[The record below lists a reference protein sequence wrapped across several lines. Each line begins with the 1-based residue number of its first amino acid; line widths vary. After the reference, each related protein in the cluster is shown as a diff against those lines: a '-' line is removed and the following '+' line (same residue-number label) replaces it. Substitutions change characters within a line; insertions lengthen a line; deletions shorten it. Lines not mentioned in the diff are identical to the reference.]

1 MILGV
6 LLLFLYIRLFFLYSV
21 SWRKEILPEKEN
33 TSDFISVVIACRNE
47 EENISEIIQ
56 CIKNQSISKK
66 RIELLYSSKSSL
78 TIKNK
83 NGKVYTEIKLH
94 HLINYNESTDH

>member
-6 LLLFLYIRLFFLYSV
+6 LLLFLYIRLFFLYSI

-47 EENISEIIQ
+47 EEKTGVDSYNFTPKSDDP
-56 CIKNQSISKK
+56 K
-66 RIELLYSSKSSL
+66 LYCY
-78 TIKNK
+78 TNEENK
-83 NGKVYTEIKLH
+83 
-94 HLINYNESTDH
+94 